1 MGVVHLLFWLWGIVY
16 SSEALVLEREGQ
28 GCGTAVEGNIMRL
41 PWVSQ
46 EPC

>member
-28 GCGTAVEGNIMRL
+28 GCSTTVEGNIMRL